1 MICPKCQ
8 YETQEYICTHCGAD
22 LITECIAN
30 RNITNDDILA
40 SYIKN
45 QSIKNIY
52 QTANGLSKEDV
63 EDISQNT
70 FLKVWVHIENL
81 SNRTVQGLGAY
92 IKITTKNTIYDF
104 FSDQKI
110 SKSLDEEI
118 GEDDFT
124 LKDVIE
130 APKEYYD
137 TEYIIENNEAI
148 KTAYKVLSKE
158 LTETQYKYLFES
170 LVNGKK
176 YKDIAEENNT
186 NVQTVKNNVFQ
197 ARKKIETLKNQ
208 ERTFI
213 PGLSAIA
220 IMFFFMHQDSIK
232 ARAATINYD
241 KYVAPRPAQK
251 GTYNPTY
258 QDNDTQPV
266 YTATQTA
273 TRKTAK
279 RAAKTAAKISG
290 KKLISV
296 FIATGVL
303 GANVAIGYGLTHS
316 LTDNGSFTEQDFC
329 GYYKD
334 YEETCDL
341 CLAPGGTAKS
351 CSVYGK
357 WSYKNDKLVV
367 ITREYGIITNIM
379 SAKPTD
385 NNTLEMKSNDYIL
398 CFYFPFTSHTEVY
411 HRSTD

>member
-22 LITECIAN
+22 LITECIVN

-70 FLKVWVHIENL
+70 FLKVWAHIENL

-197 ARKKIETLKNQ
+197 ARKKIEALKKQ
-208 ERTFI
+208 ERIFV

-220 IMFFFMHQDSIK
+220 IMFFFVHQDSIQ
-232 ARAATINYD
+232 ARAATVNYN
-241 KYVAPRPAQK
+241 KQVAPRPSSGY
-251 GTYNPTY
+251 GTNTT
-258 QDNDTQPV
+258 DMASV
-266 YTATQTA
+266 G
-273 TRKTAK
+273 KTAK
-279 RAAKTAAKISG
+279 YATATTAVKIGAG
-290 KKLISV
+290 KV
-296 FIATGVL
+296 FAGICIVGAL
-303 GANVAIGYGLTHS
+303 GANAAIGYGLTHS

-385 NNTLEMKSNDYIL
+385 NNTLELKSNDYIL
-398 CFYFPFTSHTEVY
+398 CFYFPFTSHTETY
-411 HRSTD
+411 HRVTD